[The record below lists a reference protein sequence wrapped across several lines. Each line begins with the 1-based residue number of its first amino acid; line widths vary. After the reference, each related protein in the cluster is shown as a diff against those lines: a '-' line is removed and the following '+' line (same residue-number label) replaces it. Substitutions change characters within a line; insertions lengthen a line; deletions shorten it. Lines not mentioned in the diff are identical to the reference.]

1 MVGPKGRRVLQ
12 RGALRRL
19 GKPQGLPVAI
29 EGREIELREDP
40 HKASGKCGRPR
51 LRTLAPERGLEGLTG
66 HFPPPAQGAIEGRER
81 LA

>member
-1 MVGPKGRRVLQ
+1 MVGPEGRRVLQ

-19 GKPQGLPVAI
+19 VKPQGLPIAI

-40 HKASGKCGRPR
+40 HKASGKSGRPR

-66 HFPPPAQGAIEGRER
+66 HFPPAAQGAIEGRQR